1 MTLMASKADYGS
13 ELLAVSRLAKSY
25 GPIRIL
31 HDVSLNV
38 PTRSIVGLVGEN
50 GAGKTTLFNIITG
63 LTRPDGGAMLYRGKS
78 YAPRSYGE
86 AFALGSAAFFRN
98 SR

>member
-1 MTLMASKADYGS
+1 MTLMAPEAVPGP

-50 GAGKTTLFNIITG
+50 GAGKTTLFNILTG
-63 LTRPDGGAMLYRGKS
+63 LARPDSGAMLYRGRPLR
-78 YAPRSYGE
+78 AC
-86 AFALGSAAFFRN
+86 ALMGRLSH
-98 SR
+98 